1 MFYLYLIILVIFVI
15 LIIFKLYKKIRYKFW
30 TNQPVFHAHN
40 LYYWCYKQGIINNEL
55 PTINKYCNFYNIL
68 VTEEGETVASL
79 TPTVKDIVKFL
90 QKRGHQCTLST
101 LSSYFVGC
109 NSKSFISTYRKGYS
123 FDSNWKEG
131 VGDTTVFPSAIMTT
145 RPLNIT
151 FKNLSAFKIYYI
163 DYLCAENESRNDDI
177 ISEMFQTH
185 EYTQRHKNKNIKVTL
200 FKREKK
206 IPGILALTT
215 YKIYHFK
222 IKQIPNNRL
231 LHASMQVIE
240 INKLNIRLL
249 TTLIHSQR
257 NKLECFI
264 IPDLTNLLNLI
275 NNETYKVYGILEKDT
290 LIACYFFRNS
300 YIQNDEIVFFASISN
315 CYYEIFIKGFTIA
328 LKKIKAKHITIE
340 NISHN
345 NIIINYLF
353 LLNIIPKFTISSY
366 FYFYNYIKKPIL
378 PENIVILI

>member
-30 TNQPVFHAHN
+30 TNQPVFHEHN
-40 LYYWCYKQGIINNEL
+40 LYYWSYKRGIINNEL

-68 VTEEGETVASL
+68 VVEEGDTSL
-79 TPTVKDIVKFL
+79 TPTLKGIVKFL
-90 QKRGHQCTLST
+90 QTRGHQCTLST

-109 NSKSFISTYRKGYS
+109 NSKSFISIRVKQPVGV
-123 FDSNWKEG
+123 EG
-131 VGDTTVFPSAIMTT
+131 VKSKTDLSPSAIMTT
-145 RPLNIT
+145 RPLNVT
-151 FKNLSAFKIYYI
+151 FKKSPSFKIYYI
-163 DYLCAENESRNDDI
+163 DHLYAENDSRNHDI
-177 ISEMFQTH
+177 INEMFQTH

-206 IPGILALTT
+206 IPGIVALTS

-222 IKQIPNNRL
+222 IKEIPNNRL
-231 LHASMQVIE
+231 LHASMQLIE

-249 TTLIHSQR
+249 TTLIHNKR
-257 NKLECFI
+257 NTVDCFI
-264 IPDLTNLLNLI
+264 IPDLTNLLNII
-275 NNETYKVYGILEKDT
+275 NSETYKVYGILEKDL

-300 YIQNDEIVFFASISN
+300 YIENDEIVFFASISD